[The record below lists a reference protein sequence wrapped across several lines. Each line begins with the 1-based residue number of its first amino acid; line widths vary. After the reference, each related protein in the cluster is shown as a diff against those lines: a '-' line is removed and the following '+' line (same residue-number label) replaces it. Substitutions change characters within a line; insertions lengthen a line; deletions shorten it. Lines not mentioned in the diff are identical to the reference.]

1 MINQQG
7 EDDPATHAT
16 STCVTA
22 LMRQVRTNGWIQVIK
37 PHGPA
42 CICLL
47 APVSAHHTTR
57 LTANR
62 TALYPRYYVHS
73 FFLYIF
79 FSMCGLQIFIC
90 YLKFYQSSVRFLLF
104 IEHLFSGDRRW
115 RHHETVRAV
124 SGERRDKEE
133 RRQRGRCHPTY
144 RVGRHRASRCS
155 LYLPHHRHHPN
166 SIQ

>member
-1 MINQQG
+1 MRDGINATG
-7 EDDPATHAT
+7 AHERVDPSHQTPWPRMHMFACTRVGTPHHQID
-16 STCVTA
+16 
-22 LMRQVRTNGWIQVIK
+22 RK
-37 PHGPA
+37 PYGPVPA
-42 CICLL
+42 VLRAFI
-47 APVSAHHTTR
+47 
-57 LTANR
+57 
-62 TALYPRYYVHS
+62 
-73 FFLYIF
+73 FLYIF

-115 RHHETVRAV
+115 RHHETVRAL

-144 RVGRHRASRCS
+144 RVGRHRASQCS